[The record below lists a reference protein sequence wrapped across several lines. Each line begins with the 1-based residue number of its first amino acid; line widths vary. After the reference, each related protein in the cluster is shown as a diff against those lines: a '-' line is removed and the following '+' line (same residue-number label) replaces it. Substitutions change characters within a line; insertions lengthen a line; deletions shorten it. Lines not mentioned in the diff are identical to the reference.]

1 MTTHVLC
8 SFDGPLCT
16 ITLQPPDG
24 KPPTLD
30 HDVIAALDAVL
41 TDLEKRAG
49 ALRAVVIRSGSP
61 KVFCAGANLRV
72 METIDERTIVPW
84 VERGHRLMNRLEAL
98 PLPVIA
104 RVEGHAMGGGLEL
117 ALACDLIFASTAAR
131 FAQSEARLG
140 LITGWGGSFR
150 LVRRVGLARA
160 KDLALSG
167 RVIDAAEAAR
177 IGLADWQGTPEELD
191 GHLTAWVAETA
202 ANGAVAVREV
212 KRLLTACTNQPADPT
227 ALESAASVVCL
238 REGDA
243 AARIR
248 EFLAGRAKRRG

>member
-1 MTTHVLC
+1 MTTQVLS

-16 ITLQPPDG
+16 ITLHPPEG

-30 HDVIAALDAVL
+30 HDVIAALDAIL
-41 TDLEKRAG
+41 ADLETRAG
-49 ALRAVVIRSGSP
+49 ALRAVVIRSASP

-84 VERGHRLMNRLEAL
+84 VESGHRLMNRLEAL

-117 ALACDLIFASTAAR
+117 ALACDLIFASSAAR

-177 IGLADWQGTPEELD
+177 IGLADWHGAPEELD
-191 GHLTAWVAETA
+191 RHLTTWVAETA

-212 KRLLTACTNQPADPT
+212 KRLLTACATPPADPA
-227 ALESAASVVCL
+227 ALESAASVTCL
-238 REGDA
+238 RDGDA

>member
-1 MTTHVLC
+1 MKTQVLTAL
-8 SFDGPLCT
+8 DGPVGTL
-16 ITLQPPDG
+16 TLQPPEG

-30 HDVIAALDAVL
+30 HDVIADLDAA
-41 TDLEKRAG
+41 LERIEARAG
-49 ALRAVVIRSGSP
+49 TLRAVVIRSGSP

-72 METIDERTIVPW
+72 METIDERTITPW

-117 ALACDLIFASTAAR
+117 ALACDLILASSAAR

-140 LITGWGGSFR
+140 LITGWGGAFR

-167 RVIDAAEAAR
+167 RTIDAAEAVR
-177 IGLADWQGTPEELD
+177 IGLADWQGGPAELENHLAHWLEE
-191 GHLTAWVAETA
+191 TC
-202 ANGAVAVREV
+202 ANGAVAVREA
-212 KRLLTACTNQPADPT
+212 KRLLAASAPSPAGDPA
-227 ALESAASVVCL
+227 ALEAAASVTCL

-248 EFLAGRAKRRG
+248 AFLEKRARR

>member
-1 MTTHVLC
+1 MTTQVIS
-8 SFDGPLCT
+8 SFEGPLGT
-16 ITLQPPDG
+16 ITLQPPEG

-41 TDLEKRAG
+41 TEMERRGG
-49 ALRAVVIRSGSP
+49 ALRAVVIRSAAT

-72 METIDERTIVPW
+72 METIDDRTIVPW
-84 VERGHRLMNRLEAL
+84 VERGHRLMNRIEAL
-98 PLPVIA
+98 PVPVIA

-117 ALACDLIFASTAAR
+117 ALACDLIFASAAAR

-140 LITGWGGSFR
+140 LITGWGGGFR

-167 RVIDAAEAAR
+167 RTVDAAEAVR
-177 IGLADWQGTPEELD
+177 IGLADWHGTPEELD
-191 GHLTAWVAETA
+191 RHLTAWVAETA

-212 KRLLTACTNQPADPT
+212 KRLLTACADQPADPA

-248 EFLAGRAKRRG
+248 EFLAGRARKRG

>member
-1 MTTHVLC
+1 MTTQVLS

-16 ITLQPPDG
+16 ITLQPPEG

-30 HDVIAALDAVL
+30 HEVMASLDATL
-41 TDLEKRAG
+41 DAIESRAG

-117 ALACDLIFASTAAR
+117 ALACDLICASNPAR

-177 IGLADWQGTPEELD
+177 IGLADWHGTTEELD
-191 GHLTAWVAETA
+191 RHLAAWVADVA

-212 KRLLTACTNQPADPT
+212 KRLLAACANQPGDPA
-227 ALESAASVVCL
+227 ALESAASIVCL
-238 REGDA
+238 RDGDA

>member
-1 MTTHVLC
+1 MTTQVLT
-8 SFDGPLCT
+8 SFDGPLCW
-16 ITLQPPDG
+16 ILLQPPEG

-30 HDVIAALDAVL
+30 HEVITALDATL
-41 TDLEKRAG
+41 AAIEARAG

-84 VERGHRLMNRLEAL
+84 VERGHRLMSRLEAL

-167 RVIDAAEAAR
+167 RVVDAAEAAR

-191 GHLTAWVAETA
+191 LHLAAWVAEVA

-212 KRLLTACTNQPADPT
+212 KRLLTACANQPADPA

-238 REGDA
+238 RDGDA

-248 EFLAGRAKRRG
+248 EFLAGRAKRRR

>member
-1 MTTHVLC
+1 MTTQVLT
-8 SFDGPLCT
+8 SFDGPLCS
-16 ITLQPPDG
+16 ILLQPPEG

-30 HDVIAALDAVL
+30 HEVITALDATL
-41 TDLEKRAG
+41 AAIEARAG

-84 VERGHRLMNRLEAL
+84 VERGHRLMSRLEAL

-167 RVIDAAEAAR
+167 RVVDAAEAAR

-191 GHLTAWVAETA
+191 PHLAAWVAEVA

-212 KRLLTACTNQPADPT
+212 KRLLAACANQPADPA

-238 REGDA
+238 RDGDA

-248 EFLAGRAKRRG
+248 EFLAGRAKRRR

>member
-1 MTTHVLC
+1 MTTQVLS

-16 ITLQPPDG
+16 ITLQPPEG

-41 TDLEKRAG
+41 TDLETRAG

-117 ALACDLIFASTAAR
+117 ALACDLIFASSAAR

-177 IGLADWQGTPEELD
+177 IGLADWHGTPEELD
-191 GHLTAWVAETA
+191 RHLAAWVAEVA

-212 KRLLTACTNQPADPT
+212 KRLLAACANQPADPA

-238 REGDA
+238 RDGDA

>member
-1 MTTHVLC
+1 MTTQVLT
-8 SFDGPLCT
+8 SFDGPLCS
-16 ITLQPPDG
+16 ILLQPPEG

-30 HDVIAALDAVL
+30 HEVITALDATL
-41 TDLEKRAG
+41 AAIEARAG

-167 RVIDAAEAAR
+167 RVVDAAEAAR

-191 GHLTAWVAETA
+191 PHLAAWVAEVA

-212 KRLLTACTNQPADPT
+212 KRLLAACANQPADPA

-238 REGDA
+238 RDGDA

>member
-1 MTTHVLC
+1 MTTQVLS

-16 ITLQPPDG
+16 ITLQPPEG

-41 TDLEKRAG
+41 ADLETQEG
-49 ALRAVVIRSGSP
+49 TLRAVVIRSASP

-117 ALACDLIFASTAAR
+117 ALACDLILASTTAR

-177 IGLADWQGTPEELD
+177 IGLAEWHGKPEELD
-191 GHLTAWVAETA
+191 RHIATWVADVA

-212 KRLLTACTNQPADPT
+212 KRLLAACAPSTGDPT

-248 EFLAGRAKRRG
+248 EFLSGRSKRRG

>member
-1 MTTHVLC
+1 MTTQVLS

-16 ITLQPPDG
+16 LTLQPPEG

-30 HDVIAALDAVL
+30 HDVIAALDAEL
-41 TDLEKRAG
+41 AALEARAG
-49 ALRAVVIRSGSP
+49 ALRAVVIRSASP

-72 METIDERTIVPW
+72 METIDDHTIVPW
-84 VERGHRLMNRLEAL
+84 VERGHRLMNRLESL

-117 ALACDLIFASTAAR
+117 ALACDLIFASTNAR

-140 LITGWGGSFR
+140 LITGWGGGFR

-167 RVIDAAEAAR
+167 RLIDAAEAAR
-177 IGLADWQGTPEELD
+177 IGLADWHGPTEELD
-191 GHLTAWVAETA
+191 RHLTAWVAETA

-212 KRLLTACTNQPADPT
+212 KRLLAACATSPADPA
-227 ALESAASVVCL
+227 ALETAASVVCL

-243 AARIR
+243 PARIR
-248 EFLAGRAKRRG
+248 AFLAGRKKRSG